1 VDTKASILATKED
14 LVNTK
19 ELLGIFTA
27 DLIKWM
33 FIFWVVQLITTFCL
47 ILLFLIK

>member
-14 LVNTK
+14 LANTK
-19 ELLGIFTA
+19 ELLGNFTA

-33 FIFWVVQLITTFCL
+33 FIFWVVQVITTFGL
-47 ILLFLIK
+47 ILQFLKK